1 MRALEGATRMISLAL
16 AAACLAAAGAPAAA
30 AQTDPYAIFAA
41 ARTHWEAARY
51 PAQVAYTVAVT
62 VSHDGSISAAHYHS
76 YYDSVENRVDV
87 NAVSDEEIANPY
99 TPHGISVFFSPF
111 GAHIPLSSPERTFD
125 YLGVPVLAPNY
136 SFGIA
141 SSAPHTP
148 DANNLELVA
157 EIRREFCDPA
167 PSRNAQPDSG
177 LKTIAS
183 VEIARRAYVIELSGV
198 THIGGHLDYDLKLRP
213 ISEPGRYRL
222 REVWVDVQT
231 FATDKLV
238 SQGNFRQGGMTGI
251 AWTVEFRQI
260 NGAPYLASEST
271 AQSFRLMRRAYDSA
285 TITFTDVMPKRA
297 PAMMRLANFAVNRES
312 GVPALRE
319 P

>member
-1 MRALEGATRMISLAL
+1 MIFLAL
-16 AAACLAAAGAPAAA
+16 AGACLAASGAPAPA

-51 PAQVAYTVAVT
+51 PAQVSYTVAVT
-62 VSHDGSISAAHYHS
+62 VTHNGTSSAAHYHS
-76 YYDSVENRVDV
+76 YYDSVQNRVDV

-141 SSAPHTP
+141 GFVPRSPGTNDP
-148 DANNLELVA
+148 ELVA
-157 EIRREFCDPA
+157 EIRREFCDPT
-167 PSRNAQPDSG
+167 PNRNARPDSG

-183 VEIARRAYVIELSGV
+183 VEIVRRTYVIELAGMSQ
-198 THIGGHLDYDLKLRP
+198 IGGHDDYDLKLRP

-222 REVWVDVQT
+222 REVWVDAQT

-238 SQGNFRQGGMTGI
+238 SQGNFTQGGMTGVT
-251 AWTVEFRQI
+251 WTIDFRQI

-271 AQSFRLMRRAYDSA
+271 TQSFRLTRRAYDSA
-285 TITFTDVMPKRA
+285 KITFTDVAPKRV
-297 PAMMRLANFAVNRES
+297 PAIMRLATFAVNPES

>member
-1 MRALEGATRMISLAL
+1 MIFLAL
-16 AAACLAAAGAPAAA
+16 AGACLAGSGAPPPPAL
-30 AQTDPYAIFAA
+30 TDPYAIFAA
-41 ARTHWEAARY
+41 ARTHWETARY
-51 PAQVAYTVAVT
+51 PSQVSYTVAVT
-62 VSHDGSISAAHYHS
+62 VRHNGTNSEAHYHS

-87 NAVSDEEIANPY
+87 NAVSDEEIAHPY
-99 TPHGISVFFSPF
+99 TPHGIDVFFTPF

-141 SSAPHTP
+141 SSVPHAP

-167 PSRNAQPDSG
+167 PSKNAPPDSG

-183 VEIARRAYVIELSGV
+183 IEIVRRAYIIELNGL
-198 THIGGHLDYDLKLRP
+198 TRINGHADYDLGLRP
-213 ISEPGRYRL
+213 ISDPGRYRL
-222 REVWVDVQT
+222 REVWVDAQT
-231 FATDKLV
+231 FATDRLV
-238 SQGNFRQGGMTGI
+238 SQGNFTEGGMTGI
-251 AWTVEFRQI
+251 RWTVDFRDI
-260 NGAPYLASEST
+260 NGAMYVASET
-271 AQSFRLMRRAYDSA
+271 TTQSFTVARRAYDSA
-285 TITFTDVMPKRA
+285 AIAFTDLRSHRA
-297 PAMMRLANFAVNRES
+297 PPIMRISNFAVNEES

>member
-1 MRALEGATRMISLAL
+1 MISLAL
-16 AAACLAAAGAPAAA
+16 AGACFAGPGGEAARAAL
-30 AQTDPYAIFAA
+30 TDPYAIFAA

-51 PAQVAYTVAVT
+51 PSQVSYTVAVT
-62 VSHDGSISAAHYHS
+62 VRHNETSSQAHYHS

-87 NAVSDEEIANPY
+87 NAVSDEEIAHPY

-111 GAHIPLSSPERTFD
+111 GAHIPLSSPEQTFD

-141 SSAPHTP
+141 SSAPHASG
-148 DANNLELVA
+148 ANDMELVA

-167 PSRNAQPDSG
+167 PSKTLTADSG

-183 VEIARRAYVIELSGV
+183 IEIVRRAYVIQLKGLARI
-198 THIGGHLDYDLKLRP
+198 HGHADYDLSLRP
-213 ISEPGRYRL
+213 ISDPGRYRL
-222 REVWVDVQT
+222 REVWIDTQSL
-231 FATDKLV
+231 ATDRLV
-238 SQGNFRQGGMTGI
+238 SQGNFTEGGMTGVS
-251 AWTVEFRQI
+251 WTVDFREI
-260 NGAPYLASEST
+260 DGATYLASET
-271 AQSFRLMRRAYDSA
+271 TTQSFRLARRAYDSA
-285 TITFTDVMPKRA
+285 AIAFTEVRPNRA
-297 PAMMRLANFAVNRES
+297 PPIMRISTFAINDES